1 MRRTELRSQ
10 IVHTILIALLA
21 LVFLFPMLWMISSS
35 LKTTN
40 QVFSTSFR
48 WIPQVVKWE
57 NYATVWTSTDL
68 PMLRVFYNSLYIAIL
83 STLGQL
89 LFASMAAYAFARI
102 NFAGKNI
109 LFILFLTSMMIPVQV
124 TIIPRFMLFKT
135 IGLYNS
141 FWALILPALFGASTI
156 FFLRQAHKGLPDEL
170 IDAARVDGANHLT
183 IFGRIMV
190 PLTIPSMISMMVL
203 SFVSTWNDYLN
214 PLIFLTKPKLFTVSQ
229 AVRWYMLDEVQRY
242 ELTMAAATSSI
253 IPIIIIFLA
262 CQRYFIEGIA
272 KSGIKG

>member
-48 WIPQVVKWE
+48 WIPQIVKWE

>member
-109 LFILFLTSMMIPVQV
+109 FFILFLTSMMIPVQV

>member
-1 MRRTELRSQ
+1 
-10 IVHTILIALLA
+10 
-21 LVFLFPMLWMISSS
+21 
-35 LKTTN
+35 
-40 QVFSTSFR
+40 
-48 WIPQVVKWE
+48 
-57 NYATVWTSTDL
+57 
-68 PMLRVFYNSLYIAIL
+68 MLRVFYNSLYIAIL

-109 LFILFLTSMMIPVQV
+109 FFILFLTSMMIPVQV